1 MHMASLLPRNASNK
15 RHLGAARNAGKVG
28 RRAAGALYARLHR
41 CRELCGGYII
51 RDALDRTVHWRYM
64 SVNPIEFPGAGNAFD
79 SSIIG

>member
-1 MHMASLLPRNASNK
+1 MHMAELVLLRNASNK
-15 RHLGAARNAGKVG
+15 RH
-28 RRAAGALYARLHR
+28 RRCPQRRQSWTPSCGYVYARLHR